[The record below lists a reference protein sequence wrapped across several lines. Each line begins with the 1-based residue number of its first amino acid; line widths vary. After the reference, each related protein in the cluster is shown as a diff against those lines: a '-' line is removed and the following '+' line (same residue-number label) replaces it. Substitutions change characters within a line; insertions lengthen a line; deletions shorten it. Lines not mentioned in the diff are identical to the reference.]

1 MDKWTMIELDM
12 EDMWAKSAQYKHF
25 PLSAS
30 KDYYELERDLFK
42 LRRIYDIYGYT
53 YALQFAEL
61 HPDTK
66 MYLDQYVPCMQPG
79 PHQHQCTMFCHKYD
93 FEKGCMLNVTKQMD

>member
-1 MDKWTMIELDM
+1 MIELDM
-12 EDMWAKSAQYKHF
+12 EDMWAKSAQYKYF

-42 LRRIYDIYGYT
+42 IRRIYDIYGYK
-53 YALQFAEL
+53 YALKFAEL

-66 MYLDQYVPCMQPG
+66 AYLDQYVPCQQPMNAG
-79 PHQHQCTMFCHKYD
+79 QCTMFCHKYD
-93 FEKGCMLNVTKQMD
+93 CEKGCTLNATK

>member
-1 MDKWTMIELDM
+1 MIELDM

-42 LRRIYDIYGYT
+42 IRRIYDIYGYK
-53 YALQFAEL
+53 YALKFAEL

-66 MYLDQYVPCMQPG
+66 AFLDQYVPCQQPMNAG
-79 PHQHQCTMFCHKYD
+79 QCTMFCHKYD
-93 FEKGCMLNVTKQMD
+93 CEKGCTLNAAK

>member
-1 MDKWTMIELDM
+1 MIELDM

-42 LRRIYDIYGYT
+42 IRRIYDIYGYK
-53 YALQFAEL
+53 YALKFAEL

-66 MYLDQYVPCMQPG
+66 AFLDQYVPCQQPMNAG
-79 PHQHQCTMFCHKYD
+79 QCTMFCHKYD
-93 FEKGCMLNVTKQMD
+93 CEKGCTLNATKRMD

>member
-1 MDKWTMIELDM
+1 MIELDM

-42 LRRIYDIYGYT
+42 IRRIYDIYGYK
-53 YALQFAEL
+53 YALKFAEL

-66 MYLDQYVPCMQPG
+66 AYLDQYVPCQSPMNAG
-79 PHQHQCTMFCHKYD
+79 QCTMFCHKYD
-93 FEKGCMLNVTKQMD
+93 CEKGCILNATK

>member
-1 MDKWTMIELDM
+1 MIELDM

-42 LRRIYDIYGYT
+42 IRRIYDIYGYK
-53 YALQFAEL
+53 YALKFAEL

-66 MYLDQYVPCMQPG
+66 AYLDQYVPCQQPMNAG
-79 PHQHQCTMFCHKYD
+79 QCTMFCHKYD
-93 FEKGCMLNVTKQMD
+93 CEKGSTLNATK

>member
-42 LRRIYDIYGYT
+42 IRRIYDMYGYE
-53 YALQFAEL
+53 YAKRFAQE
-61 HPDTK
+61 HPDTIA
-66 MYLDQYVPCMQPG
+66 YLNQYAPCSAYSNYN
-79 PHQHQCTMFCHKYD
+79 QCTIFCHKYD
-93 FEKGCMLNVTKQMD
+93 CEKGCTLNATE